1 MGRQFASGPRHSVTR
16 ISTRPRAIRVGAG
29 LSTRKSGLAATQYA
43 LDAALAPLSGA
54 LPDLAFLFI
63 APQFEDEL
71 ESIFQSANASL
82 GGGTLLGCVAGG
94 VIGGTREV
102 EDAPAVA
109 AWAAT
114 LPGVTVRPF
123 TLTYSEEDEHG
134 VFDGLEEVPTRAPD
148 SVLVMLADPYTFPA
162 HLLLD
167 HLNEN
172 APGLPVVGGMAS
184 GGIVAGRTRLIAD
197 DEVLAEG
204 AVGAILE
211 GAHGA
216 TAVVSQGCRPVGET
230 FAITR
235 AERNVVFEL
244 GGQPAGKR
252 IEELY
257 ASATERD
264 QLLMRRGLHVGQAT
278 TELKPE
284 LGRGDF
290 VIRNLVGVDR
300 DTGAIAISDMAE
312 VGQTVQFQVRDAE
325 SAREDLRAMLEPE
338 RADPV
343 AGALLFSCN
352 GRGQGLFGQPDHD
365 IAAVK
370 RAFGDVPVAGFFAAG
385 ELGPVAGGNSVAG
398 LAAAI
403 LLFRNGAQPKR

>member
-1 MGRQFASGPRHSVTR
+1 MTTR
-16 ISTRPRAIRVGAG
+16 LANPRVGAG
-29 LSTRKSGLAATQYA
+29 ISTRRSGLAATEDA
-43 LDAALAPLSGA
+43 LGAALAPLNGA
-54 LPDLAFLFI
+54 IPDLAFLFV

-71 ESIFQSANASL
+71 ESIVESANASL

-94 VIGGTREV
+94 VIGGSTEV
-102 EDAPAVA
+102 EDAPAVS

-114 LPGVTVRPF
+114 LPGVAVRPF
-123 TLTYSEEDEHG
+123 TMTYAEEEEHG

-167 HLNEN
+167 HLNEH

-184 GGIVAGRTRLIAD
+184 GGIIAGRTRLIYD
-197 DEVLAEG
+197 DEILAEG

-244 GGQPAGKR
+244 GGQPAVNR

-278 TELKPE
+278 NELKAE

-290 VIRNLVGVDR
+290 VIRSLVGIDR
-300 DTGAIAISDMAE
+300 DKGAIAISDMVE
-312 VGQTVQFQVRDAE
+312 VGQTIQFQVRDAE
-325 SAREDLRAMLEPE
+325 SAREDLRATLDTQ
-338 RADPV
+338 RDSSV
-343 AGALLFSCN
+343 AAALLFSCN
-352 GRGQGLFGQPDHD
+352 GRGLGLFGQPDHD
-365 IAAVK
+365 IGAV
-370 RAFGDVPVAGFFAAG
+370 RGAFGDIPVAGFFAAG
-385 ELGPVAGGNSVAG
+385 ELGPVGGRNFVHGFTASM
-398 LAAAI
+398 
-403 LLFRNGAQPKR
+403 LLFRNGDVKKAGSRSQSRVER

>member
-1 MGRQFASGPRHSVTR
+1 
-16 ISTRPRAIRVGAG
+16 
-29 LSTRKSGLAATQYA
+29 
-43 LDAALAPLSGA
+43 
-54 LPDLAFLFI
+54 
-63 APQFEDEL
+63 
-71 ESIFQSANASL
+71 
-82 GGGTLLGCVAGG
+82 
-94 VIGGTREV
+94 
-102 EDAPAVA
+102 
-109 AWAAT
+109 
-114 LPGVTVRPF
+114 VRRF
-123 TLTYSEEDEHG
+123 TLTYTEEEEHG

-167 HLNEN
+167 HLNEH

-197 DEVLAEG
+197 DEILTD
-204 AVGAILE
+204 GAIGVILE
-211 GAHGA
+211 SARGA

-244 GGQPAGKR
+244 GGQPALKR
-252 IEELY
+252 VEELY
-257 ASATERD
+257 TTASERD

-278 TELKPE
+278 TELKPD

-290 VIRNLVGVDR
+290 VIRNLVEIDR

-365 IAAVK
+365 VGAVR
-370 RAFGDVPVAGFFAAG
+370 RAFGDIPVAGFFAAG
-385 ELGPVAGGNSVAG
+385 ELGPIAGRNFVHGFTAS
-398 LAAAI
+398 I
-403 LLFRNGAQPKR
+403 LLFRNGAGAKL

>member
-1 MGRQFASGPRHSVTR
+1 MTTR
-16 ISTRPRAIRVGAG
+16 RANLRIGAGISTRR
-29 LSTRKSGLAATQYA
+29 SGLAATEDA
-43 LDAALAPLSGA
+43 LGAALAPLAGA
-54 LPDLAFLFI
+54 IPDLAFLFV

-71 ESIFQSANASL
+71 ESILQSVNASL

-94 VIGGTREV
+94 VIGGAREV
-102 EDAPAVA
+102 EDAPAVS

-123 TLTYSEEDEHG
+123 TLAYSEEEEHG

-167 HLNEN
+167 HLNEH

-197 DEVLAEG
+197 DEILAEG

-244 GGQPAGKR
+244 GGQPALKR
-252 IEELY
+252 VEELY
-257 ASATERD
+257 TNATERD
-264 QLLMRRGLHVGQAT
+264 QVLMRRGLHVGQAT
-278 TELKPE
+278 TALKPE
-284 LGRGDF
+284 LGRG
-290 VIRNLVGVDR
+290 

-338 RADPV
+338 RLDPV

-365 IAAVK
+365 VGAVR
-370 RAFGDVPVAGFFAAG
+370 RAFGEIPVAGFFAAG
-385 ELGPVAGGNSVAG
+385 ELGPVAGRNFVHGFTAS
-398 LAAAI
+398 I
-403 LLFRNGAQPKR
+403 LLFRNGGGPKL

>member
-1 MGRQFASGPRHSVTR
+1 MCRQFDSGPRHRMTRVT
-16 ISTRPRAIRVGAG
+16 TRAKAIRVGAG

-43 LDAALAPLSGA
+43 LDAALGPLEGA
-54 LPDLAFLFI
+54 IPALAFLFV

-71 ESIFQSANASL
+71 ESILQSANASL

-94 VIGGTREV
+94 VIGGAREV
-102 EDAPAVA
+102 EDAPAVS

-123 TLTYSEEDEHG
+123 TLAYSEEEEHG

-148 SVLVMLADPYTFPA
+148 SVLVMLADPSPFPA

-167 HLNEN
+167 HLNEH

-184 GGIVAGRTRLIAD
+184 GAIVAGRTRLIAD
-197 DEVLAEG
+197 DEILTEG
-204 AVGAILE
+204 AIGAILE
-211 GAHGA
+211 GADGA

-244 GGQPAGKR
+244 GGQPALKR
-252 IEELY
+252 VEELY
-257 ASATERD
+257 TTATERD

-312 VGQTVQFQVRDAE
+312 VGQTVQFQVRHAE

-338 RADPV
+338 RAEPV

-352 GRGQGLFGQPDHD
+352 GRGQSLFGQPDHD
-365 IAAVK
+365 IGAVK
-370 RAFGDVPVAGFFAAG
+370 RAFGDVPEIGRASCR
-385 ELGPVAGGNSVAG
+385 E
-398 LAAAI
+398 
-403 LLFRNGAQPKR
+403 R

>member
-1 MGRQFASGPRHSVTR
+1 MTTRLASV
-16 ISTRPRAIRVGAG
+16 RVGAG
-29 LSTRKSGLAATQYA
+29 ISTRRSGLAATEDA
-43 LDAALAPLSGA
+43 LGAALAPLNGA
-54 LPDLAFLFI
+54 IPDLAFLFV

-71 ESIFQSANASL
+71 DSIVESANASL

-94 VIGGTREV
+94 VIGGAREV
-102 EDAPAVA
+102 EDAPS

-123 TLTYSEEDEHG
+123 MLTYSEEEEHG

-167 HLNEN
+167 YLNDH

-197 DEVLAEG
+197 DEILKEG
-204 AVGAILE
+204 AIGAILE
-211 GAHGA
+211 GARGA

-244 GGQPAGKR
+244 GGQPALKR
-252 IEELY
+252 VEELY
-257 ASATERD
+257 ATATERD

-338 RADPV
+338 RAAPV

-365 IAAVK
+365 VSAVR
-370 RAFGDVPVAGFFAAG
+370 RAFGEIPVAGFFAAG
-385 ELGPVAGGNSVAG
+385 ELGPIAGRNFVHGFTAS
-398 LAAAI
+398 I
-403 LLFRNGAQPKR
+403 LLFRNGARAKL

>member
-1 MGRQFASGPRHSVTR
+1 
-16 ISTRPRAIRVGAG
+16 
-29 LSTRKSGLAATQYA
+29 
-43 LDAALAPLSGA
+43 
-54 LPDLAFLFI
+54 
-63 APQFEDEL
+63 
-71 ESIFQSANASL
+71 
-82 GGGTLLGCVAGG
+82 
-94 VIGGTREV
+94 
-102 EDAPAVA
+102 
-109 AWAAT
+109 
-114 LPGVTVRPF
+114 
-123 TLTYSEEDEHG
+123 
-134 VFDGLEEVPTRAPD
+134 
-148 SVLVMLADPYTFPA
+148 MLADPYTFPA

-167 HLNEN
+167 HLNEH

-184 GGIVAGRTRLIAD
+184 GGIVAGRTRLITD
-197 DEVLAEG
+197 DEILTEG
-204 AVGAILE
+204 AIGAILE

-244 GGQPAGKR
+244 GGQPALKR
-252 IEELY
+252 VEELY
-257 ASATERD
+257 TTATERD

-338 RADPV
+338 RAAPV

-365 IAAVK
+365 VSAVR
-370 RAFGDVPVAGFFAAG
+370 RAFGDIPVAGFFAAG
-385 ELGPVAGGNSVAG
+385 ELGPVAGRNFVHGFTAS
-398 LAAAI
+398 I
-403 LLFRNGAQPKR
+403 LLFRNGGRSKL

>member
-1 MGRQFASGPRHSVTR
+1 MSRQFDSGLRHRITRVT
-16 ISTRPRAIRVGAG
+16 TRPRAIRVGAG

-43 LDAALAPLSGA
+43 LDAALGPLEGA
-54 LPDLAFLFI
+54 IPDLAFLFV

-71 ESIFQSANASL
+71 ESIVQSANASL

-94 VIGGTREV
+94 VIGGAREV
-102 EDAPAVA
+102 EDAPAVS

-123 TLTYSEEDEHG
+123 ALTYSEEEEHG

-148 SVLVMLADPYTFPA
+148 SFLVMLADPYTFPA

-167 HLNEN
+167 HLNEH

-184 GGIVAGRTRLIAD
+184 GGIVAGRTRVIAD
-197 DEVLAEG
+197 DEILAEG

-244 GGQPAGKR
+244 GGQPAVKR

-278 TELKPE
+278 NELKAE

-290 VIRNLVGVDR
+290 VIRNLVGIDR
-300 DTGAIAISDMAE
+300 DKGAIAISDMAE
-312 VGQTVQFQVRDAE
+312 VGQTIQFQVRDAE
-325 SAREDLRAMLEPE
+325 SAREDLRATLDTQ
-338 RADPV
+338 RDSRV
-343 AGALLFSCN
+343 AAALLFSCN
-352 GRGQGLFGQPDHD
+352 GRGLGLFGQPDHD
-365 IAAVK
+365 ISAL
-370 RAFGDVPVAGFFAAG
+370 RGAFGDIPVAGFFAAG
-385 ELGPVAGGNSVAG
+385 ELGPVGGRNFVHGFTASM
-398 LAAAI
+398 
-403 LLFRNGAQPKR
+403 LLFRNGSAPKL

>member
-1 MGRQFASGPRHSVTR
+1 MTTR
-16 ISTRPRAIRVGAG
+16 RTNLRVGAG
-29 LSTRKSGLAATQYA
+29 ISTRRSGLAATEDA
-43 LDAALAPLSGA
+43 LGAALAPLQGA
-54 LPDLAFLFI
+54 IPDLAFLFV

-71 ESIFQSANASL
+71 DSIVERGMASL

-94 VIGGTREV
+94 VIGGASEV
-102 EDAPAVA
+102 EDSAAVS

-123 TLTYSEEDEHG
+123 MLTYAEEEEHG

-167 HLNEN
+167 HLNEH
-172 APGLPVVGGMAS
+172 AAGLPIVGGMAS

-197 DEVLAEG
+197 DEIITEG
-204 AVGAILE
+204 AIGAILE

-235 AERNVVFEL
+235 AERNIVFEL
-244 GGQPAGKR
+244 GGQPALKR
-252 IEELY
+252 VEELY
-257 ASATERD
+257 TTATERD

-312 VGQTVQFQVRDAE
+312 VGHTVQFQVRDAE
-325 SAREDLRAMLEPE
+325 SARDDLRAMLEPE
-338 RADPV
+338 RAAPV

-365 IAAVK
+365 VGAVR
-370 RAFGDVPVAGFFAAG
+370 RAFGEIPVAGFFAAG
-385 ELGPVAGGNSVAG
+385 GLGPGAGRHLVAGCTAPVPLFPAG
-398 LAAAI
+398 G
-403 LLFRNGAQPKR
+403 GAGVTVR